1 MWVVTGKDKKLPQN
15 VSVPALP
22 WAVRS
27 KRTCRVLQESCLS
40 EQLQDSPFAQK
51 SSGGAGAGSKEFT
64 GWGPL
69 NSAGEFPCSKSE
81 KPQGDIYVVLNSFRI
96 YTAMP
101 PSRSAEQRHS
111 KAQFHADI
119 QSCWMHGC
127 FLTQAGVKMS
137 NHGTLTPVET
147 ISALPPTPRLGSELW
162 VGAMRKLQKDL
173 LFLVVCSPI
182 KTLV

>member
-15 VSVPALP
+15 VSVPPLP

-51 SSGGAGAGSKEFT
+51 SRGGAGAGSKEFT

-127 FLTQAGVKMS
+127 FLTQAGLRWATAAPW
-137 NHGTLTPVET
+137 HPW
-147 ISALPPTPRLGSELW
+147 RLFRLFLQLRGWAPSCELVLW
-162 VGAMRKLQKDL
+162 ENCKDL